1 MTNTIQIQE
10 QIEDCSGRKEL
21 LEQAFDV
28 IMDLT
33 REEKQ
38 ELLDMWREYNDRRT
52 TENADC
58 NLAC

>member
-1 MTNTIQIQE
+1 MMTTMKMQE
-10 QIEDCSGRKEL
+10 QNVDCSGRKEL
-21 LEQAFDV
+21 LEQAFGV